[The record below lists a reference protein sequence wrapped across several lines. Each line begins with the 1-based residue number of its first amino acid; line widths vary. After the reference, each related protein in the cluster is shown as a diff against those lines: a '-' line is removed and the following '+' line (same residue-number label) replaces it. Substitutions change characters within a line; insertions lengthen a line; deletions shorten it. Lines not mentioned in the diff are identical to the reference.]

1 MKALKKAAV
10 IFFCSLFLCIQ
21 VSAAEYGWFFKS
33 GASGE
38 QPSVMDGSS
47 LPDRY
52 GCLYLGSKG
61 DKTVYLTFDAGYEN
75 GNVAKILDVLKAHS
89 APAAFFILPN
99 LVRQNTELVLRMA
112 DEGHLVCNHSK
123 SHRNM
128 ARVKSFDEF
137 EAEITGLEDM
147 E

>member
-99 LVRQNTELVLRMA
+99 LVSRIRSLYCAWLTRDTLSAITQKATETWQ
-112 DEGHLVCNHSK
+112 E
-123 SHRNM
+123 
-128 ARVKSFDEF
+128 
-137 EAEITGLEDM
+137 
-147 E
+147 

>member
-52 GCLYLGSKG
+52 GCLYLGNKG

-75 GNVAKILDVLKAHS
+75 GNVAKILG
-89 APAAFFILPN
+89 I
-99 LVRQNTELVLRMA
+99 
-112 DEGHLVCNHSK
+112 C
-123 SHRNM
+123 
-128 ARVKSFDEF
+128 
-137 EAEITGLEDM
+137 
-147 E
+147 

>member
-10 IFFCSLFLCIQ
+10 IFFFSLFLCIQ

-52 GCLYLGSKG
+52 GCLYLGSRATRRFISRLTR
-61 DKTVYLTFDAGYEN
+61 DTKTEM
-75 GNVAKILDVLKAHS
+75 
-89 APAAFFILPN
+89 
-99 LVRQNTELVLRMA
+99 LRRYST
-112 DEGHLVCNHSK
+112 C
-123 SHRNM
+123 
-128 ARVKSFDEF
+128 
-137 EAEITGLEDM
+137 
-147 E
+147 